1 MTHPWQHVETLTE
14 HTRRVS
20 ALSLAV
26 AALAEKMA
34 AVSGNEMDLTVM
46 STLCEVL
53 EDEVDRALEVGA
65 ASEAIMRDLNRP
77 ADPSTGCGLGTE
89 PHAG

>member
-1 MTHPWQHVETLTE
+1 MTHPSQHIETLTE

-20 ALSLAV
+20 ALSLAA

-34 AVSGNEMDLTVM
+34 AVTGTFDVTIL

-53 EDEVDRALEVGA
+53 EDEVDRALEAGA
-65 ASEAIMRDLNRP
+65 ASEAVMRDRNRP
-77 ADPSTGCGLGTE
+77 AGS
-89 PHAG
+89 